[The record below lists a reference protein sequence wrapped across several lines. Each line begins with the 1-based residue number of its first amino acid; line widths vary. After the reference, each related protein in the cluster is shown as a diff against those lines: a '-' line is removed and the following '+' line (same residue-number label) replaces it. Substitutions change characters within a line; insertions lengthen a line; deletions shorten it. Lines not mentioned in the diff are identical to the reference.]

1 MDSDI
6 PSGPP
11 SRAAL
16 WGTLFGMVVTL
27 PALFLAVLSSGA
39 GHGDYLFARALFP
52 WPMLVTLDQEIG
64 VPALVMA
71 LALSAA
77 AIHVQAAFDPSIAL
91 DAVRRS
97 LDDELTST
105 EMSITMCYAVID
117 TRAGE
122 VRFANAGHPH
132 AFRVGADGQCVR
144 LTAVVPPIG
153 FSDAPIEECVM
164 SWRRGDRLVL
174 FTDGLVEVRGR
185 SLDDSLE
192 LLLAPG
198 PDRKSVV

>member
-71 LALSAA
+71 LVQFPVFGFVAGRAMAREKYGALIAIAA
-77 AIHVQAAFDPSIAL
+77 LHIVGVALCFSRAIP
-91 DAVRRS
+91 
-97 LDDELTST
+97 
-105 EMSITMCYAVID
+105 
-117 TRAGE
+117 
-122 VRFANAGHPH
+122 N
-132 AFRVGADGQCVR
+132 
-144 LTAVVPPIG
+144 
-153 FSDAPIEECVM
+153 FS
-164 SWRRGDRLVL
+164 
-174 FTDGLVEVRGR
+174 
-185 SLDDSLE
+185 
-192 LLLAPG
+192 
-198 PDRKSVV
+198 